1 MPASLESAC
10 PPAKNPPREEQLGQR
25 SITSEF
31 NLHQRTLQSRQGQL
45 FLWAEGK
52 IQTYLRGVLSGPS
65 CLKNT
70 TIQFLKGA
78 NHQDPQNVKESCL
91 LETPVHQEA
100 GAACKHGSL
109 VREEGVRGAAQAE
122 GVLG

>member
-52 IQTYLRGVLSGPS
+52 IQTYLRGVLNGLS

-70 TIQFLKGA
+70 TIHFLKGE
-78 NHQDPQNVKESCL
+78 NHQDPQNVKESCS
-91 LETPVHQEA
+91 LETPVIKRLGLSANTAHSS
-100 GAACKHGSL
+100 GRK
-109 VREEGVRGAAQAE
+109 GVRGAAQAE